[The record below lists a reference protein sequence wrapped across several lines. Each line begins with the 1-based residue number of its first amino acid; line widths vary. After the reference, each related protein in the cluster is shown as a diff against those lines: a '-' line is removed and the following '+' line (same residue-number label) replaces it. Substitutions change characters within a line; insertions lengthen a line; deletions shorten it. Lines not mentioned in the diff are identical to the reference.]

1 MPEQSEIYKN
11 HAHDYERL
19 IAREDYRGNIL
30 NAIKSRIDL
39 IDLAIIDIGTG
50 TGRFTRMLQPY
61 AKRIVGLDLSLQML
75 IEAKIHLTT
84 QSEGGWHLS
93 TADNRNLPI
102 ATKLFDLA
110 IAGWT
115 FGHATVWYEDMWQE
129 EIHPSIMEML
139 RIIRPGGTA
148 LIFETLGSGSDQPG
162 PPTEILTDYYAYLE
176 KDLGFE
182 KMIIETDYRFSSLDE
197 AEELSRFF
205 FGDELGDKV
214 VERNWVI
221 LPEWTGMWWCTKSP

>member
-1 MPEQSEIYKN
+1 MPEQSEIYHN

-30 NAIKSRIDL
+30 KAIQSRLDL
-39 IDLAIIDIGTG
+39 IDLAIADIGAG
-50 TGRFTRMLQPY
+50 TGRFARMLQPY
-61 AKRIVGLDLSLQML
+61 AKQIVGLDSSLQML
-75 IEAKIHLTT
+75 LVAKTYLDT
-84 QSEGGWHLS
+84 QQEGGWHLS
-93 TADNRNLPI
+93 AADNRNLPI
-102 ATKLFDLA
+102 AANLVDLA

-115 FGHATVWYEDMWQE
+115 FGHATVWYEDMWKE
-129 EIHPSIMEML
+129 EIRPSIMELL
-139 RIIRPGGTA
+139 RIVRPGGTA
-148 LIFETLGSGSDQPG
+148 MIFETLGSGSDQPG
-162 PPTEILTDYYAYLE
+162 PPTEILADYYAYLE

-182 KMIIETDYRFSSLDE
+182 KTIIETDYRFSSLDE